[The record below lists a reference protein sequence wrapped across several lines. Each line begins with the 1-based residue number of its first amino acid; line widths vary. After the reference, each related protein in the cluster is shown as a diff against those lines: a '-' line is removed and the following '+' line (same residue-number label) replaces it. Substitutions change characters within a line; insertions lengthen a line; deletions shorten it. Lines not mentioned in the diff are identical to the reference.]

1 MVRDYQAA
9 EARHCA
15 LRGCATCGVRDPR
28 LDYHL
33 EGAIITFDPN
43 HWVRAP
49 LQFVQRLAAVRF
61 ELFVRD
67 GSSFRRVDATRLDLH
82 HVCRVTGTTDGG
94 YGAAGGALFVLGAP
108 HSTATRPSAVLV
120 TRQTWC
126 RSSRVASTR

>member
-15 LRGCATCGVRDPR
+15 LRVCATCGVRDPR

-33 EGAIITFDPN
+33 EGAITTFDPN

-82 HVCRVTGTTDGG
+82 HVCRVTSTADGLI
-94 YGAAGGALFVLGAP
+94 AVECGAP
-108 HSTATRPSAVLV
+108 STNNAPPPAP
-120 TRQTWC
+120 
-126 RSSRVASTR
+126 